1 MVDCYDW
8 ALHRL
13 RIATSPTLAPQCLQS
28 PSYGWNRKHSYLP
41 SLVWPSSSHLMLSQ
55 SEVFEEDAF
64 SPPSVDSSGIQNT
77 PVVSFVH
84 FSEHVR
90 TSHTFLWFSLLFAC
104 STFRCLSPISLLGP
118 PPPSFSWGSLCCRV
132 LWGALCP
139 CFLTFSTLYSS
150 HCFLHTVTALCSS
163 DGLFGRAPPSLGCRR
178 ELRENETHR
187 HTHRLIIYRW
197 PAIHNLD
204 HSGGHSHILPSHS
217 CDHGLK
223 LWPAVL
229 IVDYVG
235 FDCWLHCI
243 STADDVNTRNNA

>member
-1 MVDCYDW
+1 MVDCYGW

-28 PSYGWNRKHSYLP
+28 PNYGWNRKHSYLP
-41 SLVWPSSSHLMLSQ
+41 SLVWPSSSHLILSQ

-77 PVVSFVH
+77 PAVSLVH
-84 FSEHVR
+84 FSKHIQ

-118 PPPSFSWGSLCCRV
+118 PPPPPSFSWGSLCCRI

-187 HTHRLIIYRW
+187 HTHRLIICRW

-204 HSGGHSHILPSHS
+204 HSGGHSHILPSRS
-217 CDHGLK
+217 CDHNYDQLSWLLTMLALTVDFTVFQP
-223 LWPAVL
+223 LWR
-229 IVDYVG
+229 
-235 FDCWLHCI
+235 C
-243 STADDVNTRNNA
+243 